1 MLLIQQEKNCES
13 PTIPNPRD
21 TEEKQIKVAALK
33 EFPVQ

>member
-13 PTIPNPRD
+13 PTIPTPRD
-21 TEEKQIKVAALK
+21 MEEKQIKVAALK